1 MRHSDWYYD
10 FISPYSYFGFLRL
23 QELDPLHI
31 DYHPVLFAELLR
43 QHAQKGP
50 AEIPAKRLWTYRW
63 CAWWAERNNIPF
75 RFPAAHPF
83 NPLPYLRLAI
93 AADNTPEA
101 IGLIYEA
108 LWTTGADPADPALVA
123 GLAQSL
129 GVDPADLLS
138 QEVKDRLR
146 RETGQAL
153 AAGVFGV
160 PTHIVDQQLFWGAE
174 GTDLLKSYLSDA
186 TVLATDEML
195 RVAGLPIGIERRQ
208 D

>member
-43 QHAQKGP
+43 QHGQKGP

-93 AADNTPEA
+93 AADNTHEA